1 MIKIQIIGYSPCSSY
16 FVGNDDEGYLVDCP
30 VLGDLDSFIRFTDIQ
45 LRGIILTHCHADH
58 LTNIH
63 EIKKKYNIPVIA
75 HKGDKVLAA
84 SLPVQYQFIYG
95 SNGPKM
101 STNPL
106 SIDQYVE
113 DRDVLTIGSDT
124 IEVIH
129 TPGHSPGCI
138 MLYIP
143 SCNSLMSGD
152 TIFDNN
158 IGRTD
163 FPLSNKEDFIKSINE
178 KVLPLDDNLKVYSG
192 HNDSFEDYFILG
204 NWKTQWD
211 SLKQYVVD

>member
-1 MIKIQIIGYSPCSSY
+1 MIKVQIIGYSPCSSY
-16 FVGNDDEGYLVDCP
+16 YVGNEQEGYLVDCP
-30 VLGDLDSFIRFTDIQ
+30 IIGDLDSFLRFTDIK
-45 LRGIILTHCHADH
+45 LLGVILTHCHADH

-63 EIKKKYNIPVIA
+63 EIKKKYDIPVMA
-75 HKGDKVLAA
+75 HKGDKILAM
-84 SLPVQYQFIYG
+84 SLPIQYQSIYSG
-95 SNGPKM
+95 QGPEM
-101 STNPL
+101 SVKPL

-113 DRDVLTIGSDT
+113 DGDVLKVGQDT

-163 FPLSNKEDFIKSINE
+163 FPFCNKEDFIRSINE
-178 KVLPLDDNLKVYSG
+178 KVFPLDDDAKVYSG
-192 HNDSFEDYFILG
+192 HNDSLDDYFILKD
-204 NWKTQWD
+204 WKKQWS
-211 SLKQYVVD
+211 SLKQYLD